1 MFFVSLKLTIKAMNL
16 HYGIFLTILL
26 LKKYSNILSVRFCK
40 VPTHKKSQDPKPL
53 ICVPFRDFYRSKK

>member
-1 MFFVSLKLTIKAMNL
+1 MKKEFSVCFFVSLKLTIKAINL

-40 VPTHKKSQDPKPL
+40 VPTHKNRKIL
-53 ICVPFRDFYRSKK
+53 NH